1 MNKYIVRCT
10 CGGVKTKMEA
20 AMKLIAPN
28 EPLPPE
34 YKGSEKMVV
43 LAGEHPHT
51 PFADLLLT
59 LSKKRGRFCYYIE
72 TDAKDNVVD
81 ARDLMTGR
89 RLV

>member
-1 MNKYIVRCT
+1 MKLIIRCS

-20 AMKLIAPN
+20 AMKLIAPG

-34 YKGSEKMVV
+34 YKGSAKMVE
-43 LAGEHPHT
+43 LAEKYPHT
-51 PFADLLLT
+51 NLAEFLLT
-59 LSKKRGRFCYYIE
+59 MSKKRGRFCYYIV
-72 TDAKDNVVD
+72 TDDKYNITD